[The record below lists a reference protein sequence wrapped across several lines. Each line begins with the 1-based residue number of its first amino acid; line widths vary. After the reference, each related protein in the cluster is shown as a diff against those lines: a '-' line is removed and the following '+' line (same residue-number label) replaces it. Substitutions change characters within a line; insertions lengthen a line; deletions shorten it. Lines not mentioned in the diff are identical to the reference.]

1 MIPLAKSGK
10 QLTKKILKLL
20 PESLQLKVIQNYVNS
35 KTKTLHE
42 KELPDALTLF
52 VTTRCNARCEH
63 CFYWKELNT
72 EHNELTLEE
81 IDKIAASM
89 TSGLGSIALTGGEPS
104 IRKDLSEICQ
114 IFNERSHTRTIGI
127 ASNGIL
133 PERIRDTCEWVLK
146 HCELEKFNVQISLDG
161 LEKTHDEIRKV
172 PHAFAKAMET
182 IKLLSELRREH
193 NNFLVNTALAIQPR
207 NYDEIE
213 AFIDYLLPLNIEMK
227 FLVVRGSN
235 YGTYGLSPKVS
246 NEFDPK
252 SEESASISLN
262 IKQLEEL
269 YFKLTELNEKGK
281 KRKGNFSS
289 VEFLSE
295 IEQAKMYTTLC
306 ILEEKKR
313 VIPCYAGN
321 LEGVIYSNGDVAVC
335 ELTRP
340 FGNLRKANYD
350 FYQLWHSDEANW
362 MRSMTR
368 TCACI
373 HDCNLTTAL
382 RFQPEILYSTIMGR
396 SLKNREQRWQR
407 ERKYAAY

>member
-1 MIPLAKSGK
+1 
-10 QLTKKILKLL
+10 
-20 PESLQLKVIQNYVNS
+20 
-35 KTKTLHE
+35 
-42 KELPDALTLF
+42 
-52 VTTRCNARCEH
+52 
-63 CFYWKELNT
+63 
-72 EHNELTLEE
+72 
-81 IDKIAASM
+81 
-89 TSGLGSIALTGGEPS
+89 

-114 IFNERSHTRTIGI
+114 IFNERSQTRTIGI
-127 ASNGIL
+127 ASNGLL
-133 PERIRDTCEWVLK
+133 PERIRATCEWVLK

-182 IKLLSELRREH
+182 IKFLSELRKEH
-193 NNFLVNTALAIQPR
+193 NNFSVNTALAIQPR

-213 AFIDYLLPLNIEMK
+213 SFIENLLPLNIEMK

-246 NEFDPK
+246 SEFDPK
-252 SEESASISLN
+252 SEESASVSLN
-262 IKQLEEL
+262 VKQLEAL
-269 YFKLTELNEKGK
+269 YFKLTELNK
-281 KRKGNFSS
+281 KAH

-295 IEQAKMYTTLC
+295 LEQAKMYTTLR

-340 FGNLRKANYD
+340 FGNLREANYD

-368 TCACI
+368 SCACI
-373 HDCNLTTAL
+373 HGCNLTTAL
-382 RFQPEILYSTIMGR
+382 RFQPEILYSTIMGHP
-396 SLKNREQRWQR
+396 LKSREQRWQR
-407 ERKYAAY
+407 ERKYAAD